1 MGNKIEIKSRFYII
15 CSVVVASV
23 ILILDTIFLYVA
35 PISTKP
41 DEIVY
46 FKEIMYILI
55 TVCMYMHFRATHDVS
70 ITIHGAL
77 KQIFV
82 SLLFITLVY
91 FIYLAS
97 NFFEGPVFDA
107 GDDGDTLV
115 LNFNSVI
122 GVNIITYTV
131 LYYFTRIV
139 YLMKILIYY
148 KRKRNTAFF
157 FRSFVLL
164 MLATS
169 MVFIVQGETIPFD
182 LDNQNVFNLILF
194 WATIFSLIVLALRN
208 RWVTY
213 LTRKEKWLYF
223 MISLAVLV
231 YFHFIL
237 YEQVLGQEFIN
248 IYVQSSLSYSLIY
261 FTYYFLLAYTA
272 SSALNMLF
280 HLPTARVF
288 DRKMKEVQS
297 LHNLSSAINSE
308 PDFNKLVLMITNMAN
323 EVTEASSTWLEI
335 LDEKHDKLYIASSKK
350 LTSNEI
356 KTAKLSTSEGL
367 SGKIFKQ
374 KKAAIINEISKD
386 PEFSYIKSWKA
397 GVNSLLAVPL
407 ITTKNKIMGI
417 IFVAK
422 NYEFGFEPDD
432 LAMLQ
437 AFSNQVVIAIENS
450 KLLKDSIQ
458 RERLEQELKIAK
470 EVQQKLLPQE
480 IPQIKGFDISAIS
493 FTANEVGGDYYDFIS
508 YDKNNFGVV
517 VADVSGKGTS
527 AAFYM
532 AEMKGIIKS
541 LSSIYK
547 APKDLFSHANEI
559 LFEQLEKKAFITAS
573 LVSIDSKKKEVR
585 YIRAGHCPLIYYSHE
600 KNELDYKT
608 PKGIGLGL
616 CNQKLFDMNLEE
628 EKFSLK
634 SGDIVVIYSDGLDE
648 ARNIFDEEYG
658 EAKIGQLVVKSK
670 DQNADDIKHSILDD
684 IVAFTGKAPMHDDM
698 TLAVIKVL

>member
-1 MGNKIEIKSRFYII
+1 MGKTEVKSRFYII
-15 CSVVVASV
+15 CSVVVAIIV
-23 ILILDTIFLYVA
+23 LILDTIFLYVEA
-35 PISTKP
+35 ISSKP
-41 DEIVY
+41 VEIIY
-46 FKEIMYILI
+46 FKETMYMLI
-55 TVCMYMHFRATHDVS
+55 TICMYMHFRSTHDVT

-77 KQIFV
+77 KQIFT

-97 NFFEGPVFDA
+97 NFFEGPSFES
-107 GDDGDTLV
+107 GNDGDLII

-139 YLMKILIYY
+139 YLMKTLIYY

-157 FRSFVLL
+157 FRSFIIL
-164 MLATS
+164 MLTTS
-169 MVFIVQGETIPFD
+169 ITFLFQQEKVSNIDD
-182 LDNQNVFNLILF
+182 LNVFNMVLF
-194 WATIFSLIVLALRN
+194 WTTVFSLIVLALRN

-223 MISLAVLV
+223 LISLAVGL

-237 YEQVLGQEFIN
+237 LELVLGGDEFTHIS
-248 IYVQSSLSYSLIY
+248 IQSNFAFSLVF
-261 FTYYFLLAYTA
+261 FTFYFLITYTGV
-272 SSALNMLF
+272 SAFNMLI

-335 LDEKHDKLYIASSKK
+335 LDEKREKLYIASSKK

-356 KTAKLSTSEGL
+356 KTAKLSTTEGF
-367 SGKIFKQ
+367 SGKIFKE
-374 KKAAIINEISKD
+374 KKAVIINEISKD
-386 PEFSYIKSWKA
+386 PEFSYIKTWKA

-470 EVQQKLLPQE
+470 EVQQKLLPQS
-480 IPQIKGFDISAIS
+480 IPEVDGFDISAIS

-508 YDKNNFGVV
+508 HDKNNFGVV

-547 APKDLFSHANEI
+547 KPKDLFSHANEI
-559 LFEQLEKKAFITAS
+559 LFEQLEKKSFITAS

-585 YIRAGHCPLIYYSHE
+585 YIRAGHTPLIYYSV
-600 KNELDYKT
+600 D
-608 PKGIGLGL
+608 
-616 CNQKLFDMNLEE
+616 
-628 EKFSLK
+628 
-634 SGDIVVIYSDGLDE
+634 
-648 ARNIFDEEYG
+648 
-658 EAKIGQLVVKSK
+658 
-670 DQNADDIKHSILDD
+670 
-684 IVAFTGKAPMHDDM
+684 
-698 TLAVIKVL
+698 